1 MEANPRPGWR
11 GACAWQVTLA
21 LCSTSEV
28 TVPSSGG
35 LTIHAQPGSE
45 CPLGGV
51 LPKVGWGLPGG
62 GTPQLESRVD
72 RFDLISEDRATS
84 HEDPTNELPQGT
96 QLTLPLPNLLIP
108 LGEILRKA

>member
-1 MEANPRPGWR
+1 MLKIQCKLFNMTGMEYMMRSLLFFQIRLYPPDTMAQGP
-11 GACAWQVTLA
+11 V
-21 LCSTSEV
+21 
-28 TVPSSGG
+28 SSG
-35 LTIHAQPGSE
+35 P
-45 CPLGGV
+45 